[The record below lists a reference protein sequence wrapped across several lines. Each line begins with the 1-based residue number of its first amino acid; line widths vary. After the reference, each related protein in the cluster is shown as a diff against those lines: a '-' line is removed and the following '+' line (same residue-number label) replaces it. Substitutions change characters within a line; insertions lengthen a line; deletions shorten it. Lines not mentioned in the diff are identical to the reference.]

1 MGRLVLTSHS
11 DTALTG
17 QIYCE
22 MELIVSCDRLALPCL
37 AWPHHTAH
45 ISAERGKKIEILS
58 EAALDRTYNL
68 VYIRKI

>member
-1 MGRLVLTSHS
+1 MTSHS

-22 MELIVSCDRLALPCL
+22 MELIVSCDRLALL
-37 AWPHHTAH
+37 GLDWSHHTH
-45 ISAERGKKIEILS
+45 FIRGKKIEILS
-58 EAALDRTYNL
+58 EAAQDRTYNL